1 MGNFSWFLSK
11 SIKVQLT
18 VVLFALTALAIV
30 VVGFLGVRGIVE
42 SGSQTQAISTNSAK
56 ESSQQFLTQTV
67 LATAN
72 KNSILFKNIQAE
84 VSDTA
89 AYTKNVFDNPSGFST
104 SWKFNDHVF
113 KKPSGQWWN
122 SSTELP
128 NILLGA
134 FITPDA
140 TLKKRIE
147 TLHNLDYIALDTLKN
162 EPNAVALYFIGDRGE
177 SFYYPNID
185 LGSIIPP
192 DLNPQ
197 DLDFY
202 KVATPQNDPDKV
214 LKWTSVYD
222 DPAGNGLLISA
233 SHPIYT
239 NANGF
244 IGTIVMDV
252 TLSAVAKNI
261 EDYTPIEGSY
271 AFLVDSS
278 GRAVAFPK
286 QAYTDI
292 LGRAPKTNEF
302 GPDLK
307 DAKAGFKDIITQMR
321 AGKTGF
327 STADADGSKVDV
339 AYGPVEGTTF
349 NLAIAARESSI
360 LAVAN
365 QLHDQVAS
373 STNSVLYFQIIPSA
387 LVILAAIWIVG
398 FWYIRYLTRPLHQLT
413 VSTQK
418 IRQGH
423 FDVEEIPV
431 INNNE
436 IGKLATAFN
445 TMAGELSKSYKLLQ
459 KQLRE
464 LADGKAKDDA
474 MISSIADGVIVVD
487 HDANALLLNQA
498 TCDLFGIQGA
508 DLINKRI
515 TNLVMYGD
523 DGKPVADDMHPAL
536 EVLRTGKKV
545 TRDLHAL
552 RGKGNMRDI
561 KVTASPVMQ
570 EGEVVGAIAIIRDIT
585 REKEVDRLKTDFIS
599 VASHQLR
606 TPLSAIRWFGEMLIN
621 GDAGKL
627 QPSQKEFV
635 SNITQSTKRM
645 IELVGSLLNISRLES
660 GSVHIDPKPTDIH
673 ELVTDITNDFKTE
686 VSDRHQKLLV
696 EIDPTLPQHV
706 ALDPRL
712 VSQVYVNLLN
722 NAVRYTPNSGSISV
736 KVMRR
741 GNEVVSEIKDS
752 GYGIPKDEQPKV
764 FDRFFRGSNIIKIE
778 TDGTGLGLYLVK
790 TIVESSGGKV
800 WYESSEN
807 KGTTFTFTLPIL
819 AKTTESASKK

>member
-1 MGNFSWFLSK
+1 MGNFSWFFSK

-18 VVLFALTALAIV
+18 VVLFALTALAII

-42 SGSQTQAISTNSAK
+42 SGNQTQAISTDSAK
-56 ESSQQFLTQTV
+56 QSAQQFLTQTV
-67 LATAN
+67 AATAS
-72 KNSILFKNIQAE
+72 KNSVLFQNIQAE
-84 VSDTA
+84 VANTA
-89 AYTKNVFDNPSGFST
+89 AYTTNVFNNPGGFAGN
-104 SWKFNDHVF
+104 WKFDSHVF

-122 SSTELP
+122 SSSELP

-147 TLHNLDYIALDTLKN
+147 MLHNLDYVALDVLKN

-192 DLNPQ
+192 DLNPKDQ
-197 DLDFY
+197 DFY
-202 KVATPQNDPDKV
+202 KIATPQNNPEKTT
-214 LKWTSVYD
+214 KWTSVYD

-233 SHPIYT
+233 AHPIYT

-244 IGTIVMDV
+244 IGSIIMDV
-252 TLSAVAKNI
+252 TLSSVAKNI

-271 AFLVDSS
+271 AFLVDSA
-278 GRAVAFPK
+278 GRGIAFPK
-286 QAYTDI
+286 QAYSDI
-292 LGRAPKTNEF
+292 LGRSQKPNEF
-302 GPDLK
+302 GPELK
-307 DAKAGFKDIITQMR
+307 DAKSGFGGIITNMR

-327 STADADGSKVDV
+327 STAKVDGSNIDV
-339 AYGPVEGTTF
+339 AYAPVAGTGFT
-349 NLAIAARESSI
+349 LAIAGREASI

-365 QLHDQVAS
+365 KLHDQVAS
-373 STNSVLYFQIIPSA
+373 STNSVLFFQILPSS
-387 LVILAAIWIVG
+387 LIILAAIWFVG
-398 FWYIRYLTRPLHQLT
+398 FWYIRYLTRPLNQLT
-413 VSTQK
+413 SATQK

-423 FDVEEIPV
+423 FDIEEIPV
-431 INNNE
+431 VHNNE

-445 TMAGELSKSYKLLQ
+445 TMAFELSKSYKTLQ

-487 HDANALLLNQA
+487 HDGNILLVNQA
-498 TCDLFGIQGA
+498 TCDLFGMQGA
-508 DLINKRI
+508 DLINKPI
-515 TNLVMYGD
+515 TKLVMYGD
-523 DGKPVADDMHPAL
+523 DRKILTNEERPTL
-536 EVLRTGKKV
+536 QVLKTGKKV
-545 TRDLHAL
+545 TRDTHVMRSKDNL
-552 RGKGNMRDI
+552 RDI
-561 KVTASPVMQ
+561 KMTASPIMQ
-570 EGEVVGAIAIIRDIT
+570 EGEVVGAIAILRDIT

-606 TPLSAIRWFGEMLIN
+606 TPLSAIRWFGEMLMN

-627 QPSQKEFV
+627 QPSQREFV

-660 GSVHIDPKPTDIH
+660 GSVHIEPKPTDIH

-686 VSDRHQKLLV
+686 VDDRHQKLLV
-696 EIDPTLPQHV
+696 EIDPTLPQHID
-706 ALDPRL
+706 LDPRL

-722 NAVRYTPNSGSISV
+722 NAVRYTPNSGNISV

-741 GNEVVSEIKDS
+741 GNEVVSEVKDT
-752 GYGIPKDEQPKV
+752 GYGIPKDEQGKV

-800 WYESSEN
+800 WYESTEN
-807 KGTTFTFTLPIL
+807 KGTTFSFTLPIL
-819 AKTTESASKK
+819 AKTTESSK